1 MQPTSAANQP
11 PIQALVNLLQ
21 TGQFDLLVKQAR
33 ECASRWP
40 NAAPVWHLRALAHL
54 SAGRP
59 GEAVMPLT
67 KAAKL
72 LPQDTEIQEHL
83 ATALMQS
90 GRGKAALRV
99 FERCLALAPSHL
111 GAMINAASLANDQGA
126 YEIALKYCQQA
137 LQLAPKQPETLF
149 NQARAQA
156 GMGKTQA
163 AIDSFLAV
171 AEQTQGAT
179 VAQNDIG
186 LRLFELGAI
195 AQAETCLRR
204 AIALAPGNALAHANL
219 GKVLEVQGQAEAA
232 LTSLQQATRL
242 NPQLAG
248 AFANMGGLLNAQRQ
262 FQAAEES
269 CRRALALEPKLTGAL
284 TNLAN
289 ALLGQQRHAEAEAL
303 YREVLTA
310 DKTNGDALNNLGNL
324 LLDQKRFSE
333 AEACYRKIRDD
344 HGYALGQAFH
354 CASHLCDWQR
364 RTQDEAA
371 IRERLCRDDTYADP
385 FGLLILSGDDAP
397 EIQRRCSWLAAKHHL
412 GPLLDLPPMVSPAQH
427 PVRDRLRLGYLSA
440 DFHDHATMHLLAGVL
455 QSHDRS
461 RLAIHLYSYGPES
474 QDRYRKLA
482 MENCDGFRDVRT
494 LSDQAAARQI
504 ADDSIDILVDLKGH
518 TCDSRLG
525 ISALRPAPVIVSWL
539 GYPGTLGHERLADYI
554 IGDPTVTPLDS
565 AVGYSE
571 TLALMPH
578 CYQPND
584 RNRPIS
590 AAPPRATEGLP
601 EDAFV
606 FCSFNQSYKIIP
618 EVFELWCKLLSA
630 VPGSV
635 LWLLESPQGAMDN
648 LRQEARVR
656 NIDPQ
661 RLIFAGRKP
670 LAEHLGRLQLA
681 DLALDTFPYG
691 SHTTG
696 SDVLWAGVPLITRPG
711 NTFASRVA
719 ASLLR
724 AAGLPELIVDTWEAY
739 AALARELAGDTARL
753 HQLRQ
758 RLAEQRLS
766 SPLFDTQ
773 RFTTDLESLFAG
785 IWAQHAAGE
794 RKALVITDEA
804 LASCSALSP
813 VIESLPSTVRSGG

>member
-1 MQPTSAANQP
+1 MLPNKPANQP
-11 PIQALVNLLQ
+11 PIPALANLLQ
-21 TGQFDLLVKQAR
+21 TGQFDLLIKQAS
-33 ECASRWP
+33 ECAKRWP
-40 NAAPVWHLRALAHL
+40 NSAPVWHLMALAQL

-59 GEAVMPLT
+59 GEAVTPLT
-67 KAAKL
+67 KAARL
-72 LPQDTEIQEHL
+72 LPQDNEIQEQL
-83 ATALMQS
+83 AVALMQS
-90 GRGKAALRV
+90 GRGKEALRA
-99 FERCLALAPSHL
+99 FERCLALTPNHL
-111 GAMINAASLANDQGA
+111 GALINAASLANDQGA
-126 YEIALKYCQQA
+126 YETALKYSQQA

-149 NQARAQA
+149 NQARAHA

-163 AIDSFLAV
+163 AINTFLAV
-171 AEQTQGAT
+171 AELTQNAT

-195 AQAETCLRR
+195 GDAETCLRR

-219 GKVLEVQGQAEAA
+219 GKVLEAQGQTDAA
-232 LTSLQQATRL
+232 LVSLQQATQV

-262 FQAAEES
+262 FRAAEEA
-269 CRRALALEPKLTGAL
+269 CRRALALEPKLAGAL

-303 YREVLTA
+303 YREVLA
-310 DKTNGDALNNLGNL
+310 AEKMNGDALNNLGNL
-324 LLDQKRFSE
+324 LLDQKRFGE

-371 IRERLCRDDTYADP
+371 LRERLRRDDTYFDP
-385 FGLLILSGDDAP
+385 FGLLILTGDDAP
-397 EIQRRCSWLAAKHHL
+397 EIQRRSSWLAAKNHL
-412 GPLLDLPPMVSPAQH
+412 GPLLEQQPMVSPAQH
-427 PVRDRLRLGYLSA
+427 PVRDRLRIGYLSA
-440 DFHDHATMHLLAGVL
+440 DLHDHATMHLLAGVL
-455 QSHDRS
+455 QAHDRG
-461 RLAIHLYSYGPES
+461 RHAIHLYSYGPDI
-474 QDRYRKLA
+474 QDSYRKLA
-482 MENCDGFRDVRT
+482 MENCEAFHDLRI
-494 LSDQAAARQI
+494 LSDHAAAKQI
-504 ADDSIDILVDLKGH
+504 ADDGIDILVDLKGH
-518 TCDSRLG
+518 TRDSRLG

-554 IGDPTVTPLDS
+554 IGDPIVTPFD
-565 AVGYSE
+565 AADGYSE

-590 AAPPRATEGLP
+590 AAPPRSAEGLP
-601 EDAFV
+601 ENAFV

-618 EVFELWCKLLSA
+618 EVFDIWCKLLSA

-648 LRQEARVR
+648 LRREARMR

-670 LAEHLGRLQLA
+670 LADHLGRLQLA

-696 SDVLWAGVPLITRPG
+696 SDALWAGVPLITRPG
-711 NTFASRVA
+711 NTFACRVA
-719 ASLLR
+719 ASLLS
-724 AAGLPELIVDTWEAY
+724 AVGLPELITDTWEAY
-739 AALARELAGDTARL
+739 FALALELANNTPRRQDLCQRMAS
-753 HQLRQ
+753 Q
-758 RLAEQRLS
+758 RLV
-766 SPLFDTQ
+766 SPLFDTR
-773 RFTTDLESLFAG
+773 RFTTHLERLYERV
-785 IWAQHAAGE
+785 WAQHATGE
-794 RKALVITDEA
+794 RKPLAVTDEA
-804 LASCSALSP
+804 
-813 VIESLPSTVRSGG
+813 

>member
-1 MQPTSAANQP
+1 MQPNSAAKQP
-11 PIQALVNLLQ
+11 PIPALVNLLQ
-21 TGQFDLLVKQAR
+21 TGQFDLLIKQAR

-40 NAAPVWHLRALAHL
+40 NAAPVWHLMALGHL

-59 GEAVMPLT
+59 GEAVAPLT

-72 LPQDTEIQEHL
+72 LPQDTEIHEQL
-83 ATALMQS
+83 AVALMQS
-90 GRGKAALRV
+90 GRGKEALRA
-99 FERCLALAPSHL
+99 FERCLALTPSHL
-111 GAMINAASLANDQGA
+111 GTMINAASLANDLGTHDT
-126 YEIALKYCQQA
+126 ALKYCQHA
-137 LQLAPKQPETLF
+137 LQLAPKQPEALF

-156 GMGKTQA
+156 GLGQTEA
-163 AIDSFLAV
+163 AINTFRTV
-171 AEQTQGAT
+171 AELTQTAT

-195 AQAETCLRR
+195 GDAETCLRR
-204 AIALAPGNALAHANL
+204 AISLAPSNALAHANL
-219 GKVLEVQGQAEAA
+219 GKVLEVQGKLDLA
-232 LTSLQQATRL
+232 LASLQQATRL

-248 AFANMGGLLNAQRQ
+248 AFANMCGLLNAQRQ

-269 CRRALALEPKLTGAL
+269 CRRALALEPKLAGAL

-289 ALLGQQRHAEAEAL
+289 ALLGQQRHTEAETY
-303 YREVLTA
+303 YREVLAA

-324 LLDQKRFSE
+324 LLDQKRFGE

-371 IRERLCRDDTYADP
+371 LRDRLRRDDTYLDP
-385 FGLLILSGDDAP
+385 FGLLILSGEDAP
-397 EIQRRCSWLAAKHHL
+397 EIQRRSSWLAAKNHL
-412 GPLLDLPPMVSPAQH
+412 GPLIDLPPMVSPAQH
-427 PVRDRLRLGYLSA
+427 PIRDRLRIGYLSA
-440 DFHDHATMHLLAGVL
+440 DLHDHATMHLLAGVL
-455 QSHDRS
+455 QAHDRG
-461 RLAIHLYSYGPES
+461 RHAIHLYSYGPDI
-474 QDRYRKLA
+474 QDSYRKLA
-482 MENCDGFRDVRT
+482 MENCEAFHDLRA
-494 LSDQAAARQI
+494 LSDHEAAGQI
-504 ADDSIDILVDLKGH
+504 ADDSIDILVDLKGY
-518 TCDSRLG
+518 TRDSRLG

-554 IGDPTVTPLDS
+554 IGDSTVTPLD
-565 AVGYSE
+565 AAEGYSE

-590 AAPPRATEGLP
+590 VAPPRATEGLP

-618 EVFELWCKLLSA
+618 EIFDIWCKLLSA

-635 LWLLESPQGAMDN
+635 LWLLESPQGAKDN
-648 LRQEARVR
+648 LRREARAR

-661 RLIFAGRKP
+661 RIIFAGRKP
-670 LAEHLGRLQLA
+670 LADHLGRLQLA

-696 SDVLWAGVPLITRPG
+696 SDALWAGVPLITRPG

-719 ASLLR
+719 ASLLKS
-724 AAGLPELIVDTWEAY
+724 ASLPELIVDTWEAY
-739 AALARELAGDTARL
+739 FALALELANDAARRQDL
-753 HQLRQ
+753 CQRVASQ
-758 RLAEQRLS
+758 RLTN
-766 SPLFDTQ
+766 PLFDTQ
-773 RFTTDLESLFAG
+773 RFTTDLEQLYER
-785 IWAQHAAGE
+785 IWAQHAIGE
-794 RKALVITDEA
+794 RKSITFSEK
-804 LASCSALSP
+804 P
-813 VIESLPSTVRSGG
+813 

>member
-11 PIQALVNLLQ
+11 PIPALVHLLQ

-33 ECASRWP
+33 DCTSRWP
-40 NAAPVWHLRALAHL
+40 NVAPVWHLMALAHL

-67 KAAKL
+67 KAARL
-72 LPQDTEIQEHL
+72 LPQDTEIQEQL
-83 ATALMQS
+83 AVALMQS
-90 GRGKAALRV
+90 GRHKEALRA
-99 FERCLALAPSHL
+99 FERCLALAPNHL
-111 GAMINAASLANDQGA
+111 GAMINAASLANELGA
-126 YEIALKYCQQA
+126 HDIALKYCQQA
-137 LQLAPKQPETLF
+137 LKLAPSQPEALF

-156 GMGKTQA
+156 GMGKAEA
-163 AIDSFLAV
+163 AINTFRTV
-171 AEQTQGAT
+171 AELTRTAT

-195 AQAETCLRR
+195 GDAEACLRR
-204 AIALAPGNALAHANL
+204 AIALAPDNALAHANL
-219 GKVLEVQGQAEAA
+219 GKVLEVQGKLDLA
-232 LTSLQQATRL
+232 LASLQQATRL
-242 NPQLAG
+242 NARLAG
-248 AFANMGGLLNAQRQ
+248 AFANMGGLLNALRQ
-262 FQAAEES
+262 FRAAEDA

-289 ALLGQQRHAEAEAL
+289 ALFGQQRHAEAETC
-303 YREVLTA
+303 YREALTA
-310 DKTNGDALNNLGNL
+310 EKMNGDALNNLGNL
-324 LLDQKRFSE
+324 LLDQKRFAE

-354 CASHLCDWQR
+354 CASHLCDWQH
-364 RTQDEAA
+364 RTADAAA
-371 IRERLCRDDTYADP
+371 IRERLRRDDTYFDP
-385 FGLLILSGDDAP
+385 FGLLILTGDDAP
-397 EIQRRCSWLAAKHHL
+397 EIQRRSSRLAAKNHL
-412 GPLLDLPPMVSPAQH
+412 GPLLEQPPMVSPAHH
-427 PVRDRLRLGYLSA
+427 PVHDRLRIGYLSA
-440 DFHDHATMHLLAGVL
+440 DLHDHATMHLLAGVL
-455 QSHDRS
+455 QAHDRS
-461 RLAIHLYSYGPES
+461 RHAIHIYSYGPDI
-474 QDRYRKLA
+474 QDSYRKLA
-482 MENCDGFRDVRT
+482 MENCEAFHDLRT
-494 LSDQAAARQI
+494 LSDHAAARQI
-504 ADDSIDILVDLKGH
+504 ADDGIDILVDLKGY
-518 TCDSRLG
+518 TRDSRLG

-554 IGDPTVTPLDS
+554 IGDPIVTPLD
-565 AVGYSE
+565 APEGYSE
-571 TLALMPH
+571 TLALMPN

-590 AAPPRATEGLP
+590 AAPPRAAEGLP
-601 EDAFV
+601 EDAFI

-648 LRQEARVR
+648 LRREARVR

-696 SDVLWAGVPLITRPG
+696 SDALWAGVPLITRPG

-719 ASLLR
+719 ASLLT
-724 AAGLPELIVDTWEAY
+724 AAGLPELITDTWETY
-739 AALARELAGDTARL
+739 FALALELANDATR
-753 HQLRQ
+753 RQ
-758 RLAEQRLS
+758 ELCQRMASQRLS

-773 RFTTDLESLFAG
+773 RFTTDLEQLYER
-785 IWAQHAAGE
+785 IWTQHATGE
-794 RKALVITDEA
+794 RESITFSEK
-804 LASCSALSP
+804 P
-813 VIESLPSTVRSGG
+813 

>member
-40 NAAPVWHLRALAHL
+40 NAAPVWHLMALAQL

-59 GEAVMPLT
+59 GDAVMPLT
-67 KAAKL
+67 KAARL
-72 LPQDTEIQEHL
+72 LPKDTEIQEQL
-83 ATALMQS
+83 AVALMQS
-90 GRGKAALRV
+90 GRNKDALRA
-99 FERCLALAPSHL
+99 FERCLELAPNHL
-111 GAMINAASLANDQGA
+111 GAVINAASLTNDLGA
-126 YEIALKYCQQA
+126 HDAALKYCQKA
-137 LQLAPKQPETLF
+137 LQLTPQQPEALF
-149 NQARAQA
+149 NQARALA
-156 GMGKTQA
+156 GLGQTQA
-163 AIDSFLAV
+163 AISSFIAV
-171 AEQTQGAT
+171 AAVTQTAT

-195 AQAETCLRR
+195 GEAETCLRR

-219 GKVLEVQGQAEAA
+219 GKVLEVQGRLDLA
-232 LTSLQQATRL
+232 LASLQQATRL

-248 AFANMGGLLNAQRQ
+248 AFANMGGLLNSQRQ
-262 FQAAEES
+262 FKAAEEA
-269 CRRALALEPKLTGAL
+269 CRHAVALAPKLAGAL

-289 ALLGQQRHAEAEAL
+289 ALLGQQRHTEAEAL
-303 YREVLTA
+303 YREALA
-310 DKTNGDALNNLGNL
+310 AEKMNGDALNNLGNL
-324 LLDQKRFSE
+324 LLDQKRFGE

-354 CASHLCDWQR
+354 CASHLCDWQHR
-364 RTQDEAA
+364 PQDAA
-371 IRERLCRDDTYADP
+371 ALRERLRRDDTYLDP
-385 FGLLILSGDDAP
+385 FGLLILTGDDAP
-397 EIQRRCSWLAAKHHL
+397 EIQRRSSWLAAKNHL
-412 GPLLDLPPMVSPAQH
+412 GPLLEQPPMVSPAQH
-427 PVRDRLRLGYLSA
+427 PVRDRLRIGYLSA
-440 DFHDHATMHLLAGVL
+440 DLHDHATMHLLAGVL
-455 QSHDRS
+455 QAHNRY
-461 RLAIHLYSYGPES
+461 RYAIHLYSYGPDC
-474 QDRYRKLA
+474 QDRYRQLA
-482 MENCDGFRDVRT
+482 MENCEAFHDLRL
-494 LSDQAAARQI
+494 LSDHAAAKQI
-504 ADDSIDILVDLKGH
+504 ADDGIDILIDLKGH
-518 TCDSRLG
+518 TRDSRLG

-565 AVGYSE
+565 ADTYSE

-590 AAPPRATEGLP
+590 AAPPRAAEGLP

-618 EVFELWCKLLSA
+618 EVFDIWCKLLSA

-648 LRQEARVR
+648 LRREARVR

-661 RLIFAGRKP
+661 RLIFASRKP

-696 SDVLWAGVPLITRPG
+696 SDALWAGVPLITRPG

-719 ASLLR
+719 ASLLT
-724 AAGLPELIVDTWEAY
+724 AAGLPELITDTREAY
-739 AALARELAGDTARL
+739 FALALELANDAARRRNL
-753 HQLRQ
+753 CQ
-758 RLAEQRLS
+758 RMTSERLT
-766 SPLFDTQ
+766 SPLFDTL
-773 RFTTDLESLFAG
+773 RFTTDLETLYER
-785 IWAQHAAGE
+785 IWTQHATGE
-794 RKALVITDEA
+794 RKPISIADK
-804 LASCSALSP
+804 S
-813 VIESLPSTVRSGG
+813 